1 VEAELLPLLKEEGIG
16 FYAYNPLMAG
26 AKASFSR
33 RFAFSSNRTF
43 AKTGS
48 GRNVYMEKLTTETIL
63 FLQGFCPASTRRKR
77 KKPNRTVGRQSQVG
91 AMHGYIARERI
102 PATIPRP
109 ASYVGTAVCSGRSFS
124 RSLYDLYRMARPGL
138 SLCDSRKNLWR

>member
-1 VEAELLPLLKEEGIG
+1 
-16 FYAYNPLMAG
+16 
-26 AKASFSR
+26 
-33 RFAFSSNRTF
+33 
-43 AKTGS
+43 
-48 GRNVYMEKLTTETIL
+48 
-63 FLQGFCPASTRRKR
+63 
-77 KKPNRTVGRQSQVG
+77 
-91 AMHGYIARERI
+91 MHGYIARERI

>member
-48 GRNVYMEKLTTETIL
+48 GRNVYMEKLTTETI

-102 PATIPRP
+102 PATVPRP